1 MIESELM
8 GVFEQIERE
17 KGISKKDLLV
27 MIETALCSAFRKHS
41 GKGYVFEA
49 HIDSETGIITA
60 YTKKKVVGEVMN
72 DNFQIS
78 CDDAKKIDA
87 ASKEGDEVKI
97 QIKTEEF
104 GRMAAQ
110 TAKQVIMQKI
120 RETEKENLYKELKE
134 KEGTVIN
141 GVVHR
146 LAKNNIIIDIGK
158 VEAVLPMR
166 EAIQK
171 YNYSIGERIRVHIL
185 KVEMSPQGPM
195 VMVSRIHPGLV
206 KALFDIEIPE
216 IHDHTVEIKNIIR
229 EPGVRCKVAVVSNN
243 KKVDPI
249 GACVG
254 VHGVRIQAIISELN
268 GERIDLIPYVED
280 TEKYISNA
288 LNPAKVLKVVLEIEK
303 KNAKVTVADE
313 MLSLAIGKAGQNVRL
328 AARLT
333 GWHIDIKSESF
344 RKSEEKTSHD
354 DIINKLS
361 ELPGVGNKTAENLAG
376 YGFKSIESI
385 ASTELSALEGVSGI
399 GKLTAKKIHRL
410 AQEWVEQNKKET
422 DTKKEVK
429 IKQPASDKKISNNR
443 KK

>member
-1 MIESELM
+1 
-8 GVFEQIERE
+8 
-17 KGISKKDLLV
+17 LLV
-27 MIETALCSAFRKHS
+27 MIETALSSAFRKHS

-60 YTKKKVVGEVMN
+60 YTKKKVVEAVTN
-72 DNFQIS
+72 DNYQIS
-78 CDDAKKIDA
+78 CEDAKKIDA
-87 ASKEGDEVKI
+87 AAKEGDEVKI

-120 RETEKENLYKELKE
+120 RETEKENMYRELKE

-171 YNYSIGERIRVHIL
+171 YNYSIGERIRVYIL

-195 VMVSRIHPGLV
+195 VTVSRIHPELV

-344 RKSEEKTSHD
+344 RKSEEKTFHD

-361 ELPGVGNKTAENLAG
+361 ELPGVGSKTAENLAG